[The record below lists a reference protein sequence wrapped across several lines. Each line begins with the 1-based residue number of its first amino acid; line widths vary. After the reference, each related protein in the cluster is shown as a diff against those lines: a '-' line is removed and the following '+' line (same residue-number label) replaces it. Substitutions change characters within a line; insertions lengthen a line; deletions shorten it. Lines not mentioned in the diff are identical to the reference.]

1 MARVKRGKI
10 KLKKRKRL
18 LKLAKGYK
26 WHRSKK
32 KKSARE
38 AILHAGVH
46 SFRGRKEKKR
56 NFRRLWQVHINNF
69 VRNYNLTYGKFIH
82 LLKKNNIHLN
92 RKMLSELARNYPQT
106 FEKIIEEVTLK
117 QI

>member
-1 MARVKRGKI
+1 MARSKRGKI

-56 NFRRLWQVHINNF
+56 NFRRLWQIHINNF
-69 VRNYNLTYGKFIH
+69 VRNYGLNYSQFIH
-82 LLKKNNIHLN
+82 LLRENNINLN
-92 RKMLSELARNYPQT
+92 RKVLSELARKYPQT
-106 FEKIIEEVTLK
+106 LEKIIEEVK
-117 QI
+117 VK